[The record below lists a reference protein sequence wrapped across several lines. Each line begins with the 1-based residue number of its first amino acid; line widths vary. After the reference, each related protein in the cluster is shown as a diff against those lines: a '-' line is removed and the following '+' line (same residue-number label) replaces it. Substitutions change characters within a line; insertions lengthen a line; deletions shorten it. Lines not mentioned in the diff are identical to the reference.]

1 MKTEQKANKVIGV
14 LRQIKHVE
22 QIKTSKLIQLYKSL
36 ICPILEYACPVW
48 QIADTKRLDEIQRKA
63 LSLCLDSCTNS
74 GREALEDELGVKP
87 LQIRRQELAVRE
99 GAKILSK
106 ADQIL
111 IKRSWLDWRDNIK
124 TERFVS
130 PFGKIQLQLED
141 LHSET
146 GITTYNIEPEFSY
159 QESLQPS
166 KRRPE
171 YWDRLGSSKS
181 RSAEQ
186 ETESRSV
193 IQSLL
198 DSCTPDSV
206 IAFTD

>member
-1 MKTEQKANKVIGV
+1 M
-14 LRQIKHVE
+14 
-22 QIKTSKLIQLYKSL
+22 
-36 ICPILEYACPVW
+36 
-48 QIADTKRLDEIQRKA
+48 
-63 LSLCLDSCTNS
+63 NS
-74 GREALEDELGVKP
+74 GREALEVELGVRP

-106 ADQIL
+106 ADQTL

-124 TERFVS
+124 TERFLS
-130 PFGKIQLQLED
+130 PFGKIELQLED
-141 LHSET
+141 LQSET
-146 GITTYNIEPEFSY
+146 GATTHNIEPEFSY

-181 RSAEQ
+181 RSTEQ
-186 ETESRSV
+186 DIESRSI
-193 IQSLL
+193 IQGPL

-206 IAFTD
+206 IALQTDPVSLIQDHVVLDLVSLCLIRRIHFALKSQFLITAPFFLGN

>member
-1 MKTEQKANKVIGV
+1 M
-14 LRQIKHVE
+14 
-22 QIKTSKLIQLYKSL
+22 
-36 ICPILEYACPVW
+36 P
-48 QIADTKRLDEIQRKA
+48 
-63 LSLCLDSCTNS
+63 
-74 GREALEDELGVKP
+74 
-87 LQIRRQELAVRE
+87 

-124 TERFVS
+124 TEIFVS

-181 RSAEQ
+181 RSARQ
-186 ETESRSV
+186 DIESRSV

-206 IAFTD
+206 IAFTDGSCQPNPGPCGAGSCIFMPHQEIPVCLKKPVSNHSSSWGISCHSYDVGLP